1 MMELLPLL
9 GQMVQQVRILQLIPT
24 LLHTFALP
32 PHLYNAMVSFL
43 LTGCHRNDS
52 ALPGVGSA
60 EGGGNTCEGR
70 EWGISGV
77 VCHSPPSISFQYPRA
92 LYSHA
97 RGVLRGAFGAYGNP
111 VLSLS
116 TGMALQVVRQ
126 GMRRSPVATTTVSP
140 AMSTRS
146 PARRTFRMPPREEA
160 WKARKSV
167 LLSTLLQ

>member
-9 GQMVQQVRILQLIPT
+9 GQMFPT
-24 LLHTFALP
+24 SQISSTPLHAFTP
-32 PHLYNAMVSFL
+32 PPYSYNAMGLFL
-43 LTGCHRNDS
+43 LTEVSRNSS

-60 EGGGNTCEGR
+60 EGGGNTCEGQER
-70 EWGISGV
+70 GISGV
-77 VCHSPPSISFQYPRA
+77 IRHSR
-92 LYSHA
+92 
-97 RGVLRGAFGAYGNP
+97 VYGNP

-116 TGMALQVVRQ
+116 TDVALQVVPQ

-146 PARRTFRMPPREEA
+146 PASRTFRMPPREEA

-167 LLSTLLQ
+167 LPSTLLQ